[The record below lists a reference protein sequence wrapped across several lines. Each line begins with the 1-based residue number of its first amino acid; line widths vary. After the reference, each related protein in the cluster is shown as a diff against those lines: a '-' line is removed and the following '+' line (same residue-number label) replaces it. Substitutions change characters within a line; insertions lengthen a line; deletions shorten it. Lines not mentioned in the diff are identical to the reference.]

1 MAIRIG
7 HMEIT
12 FAPRGILRT
21 VWMKAFFHEVRPETV
36 NIRNVKN
43 QPPPPDTSIAVF
55 EVQHRIPAFCAERGE
70 ICAFAAV
77 DDLQSQ
83 NIFVEANGCPHVRN
97 PKGNRRNLLNH
108 RCASKGMAA
117 RPAVVLKQR
126 ELLFPTGLNSRQRSP
141 ATAHKEARSRV
152 KGGGFAHYRRRLS
165 EVYSDYCNPSQLQA
179 SPE

>member
-43 QPPPPDTSIAVF
+43 QPPPADTSIAVF
-55 EVQHRIPAFCAERGE
+55 EVQNRIPAFCAERGE
-70 ICAFAAV
+70 VLAFAAV

-108 RCASKGMAA
+108 RCASKGMPV
-117 RPAVVLKQR
+117 RSAVVLTLSYFAPGDTNVFVGPR
-126 ELLFPTGLNSRQRSP
+126 ERARMNQSP
-141 ATAHKEARSRV
+141 
-152 KGGGFAHYRRRLS
+152 RRRPHRSNVSTEDLCS
-165 EVYSDYCNPSQLQA
+165 GLLC
-179 SPE
+179 

>member
-7 HMEIT
+7 HMKIT

-21 VWMKAFFHEVRPETV
+21 VWMKSLFHEVGPETV

-83 NIFVEANGCPHVRN
+83 DIFVEANGCPHVRN

-108 RCASKGMAA
+108 RCASKGMSV
-117 RPAVVLKQR
+117 RPAVVLT
-126 ELLFPTGLNSRQRSP
+126 LSYFSPGDTNVFAGPIRQHS
-141 ATAHKEARSRV
+141 
-152 KGGGFAHYRRRLS
+152 
-165 EVYSDYCNPSQLQA
+165 NPSTKLNA
-179 SPE
+179 LALFSVPLLPER